1 MKLVL
6 TLRTLC
12 CNFPQAFCLIV
23 LPTGALR
30 RQSQNARCAHR
41 ITFSSVIVSGRSV
54 GWGLGTQ
61 QKAPKEQESFQGVL
75 LVLTKSLSSLGHDMF
90 FVDTMLKQI
99 LFKRC
104 VCEPLLDFLPK
115 GTSCVIWSTNC
126 SSRDEVFAPIQVLV
140 SECCRGSVV
149 DT

>member
-12 CNFPQAFCLIV
+12 FNFPQAFCLIA

-61 QKAPKEQESFQGVL
+61 QKGTPKEKDSFQGVL

-90 FVDTMLKQI
+90 FVDT
-99 LFKRC
+99 
-104 VCEPLLDFLPK
+104 
-115 GTSCVIWSTNC
+115 
-126 SSRDEVFAPIQVLV
+126 
-140 SECCRGSVV
+140 
-149 DT
+149 